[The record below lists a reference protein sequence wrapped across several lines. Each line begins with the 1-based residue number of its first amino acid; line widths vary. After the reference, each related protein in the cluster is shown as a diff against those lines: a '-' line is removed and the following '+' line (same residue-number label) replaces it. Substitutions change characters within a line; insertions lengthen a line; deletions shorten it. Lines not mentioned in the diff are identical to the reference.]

1 METPGLMEM
10 LSEDRI
16 KKAGLRFLKTYYR
29 QRERSGGG
37 ANTVSY
43 DVETEGGIIV
53 DVLLSF
59 LTPQGKPFR
68 AALEAT
74 SKLSKEEVT
83 YHLQK
88 NLLFWDSF
96 AAGSIL
102 TALLFGYSFAFK
114 HFTIHQIGIVPTV
127 LLLVMLM
134 ALLVLLISK
143 AVGWRN
149 RYQYIY
155 AIEQFKKYHVDEQ
168 WIAVG
173 FDVFEHPEDELLLEL
188 REQCVINGFGLV
200 EINAD
205 EEARVLITPSRKEI
219 FGKERVNLAF
229 ERRDSAAKKG
239 LVTRYS
245 KVWNNSLTDKL
256 KAPVSKQIKRYEL
269 GYVRQ
274 ALLSG
279 FAFLAIGGIFHRQLQ
294 DREFDFIDEADYT
307 KSMLQFG
314 DTTFAELEEY
324 VLDSAALAPIIKE
337 EPGYLETI
345 INNNELTEE
354 LLGVDSADRDLD
366 YASSDLP
373 PLEIEAVPDDAF
385 DVIVVTESG
394 NQFRYGCERLSNL
407 HGRYF
412 LVLENIYTN
421 AGAAQKRLARL
432 SGADIPVNAF
442 SMSCFLK
449 GDQRYLVYYDLF
461 YDDEKETGQAL
472 RKFRK
477 MLKAGGFSNKHVKT
491 YSLTIGR

>member
-1 METPGLMEM
+1 METTGLMEM
-10 LSEDRI
+10 LSEDII
-16 KKAGLRFLKTYYR
+16 KRAGLRFLKTYYR

-74 SKLSKEEVT
+74 SKLSKEEVI
-83 YHLQK
+83 YYLQK

-96 AAGSIL
+96 TAASIL
-102 TALLFGYSFAFK
+102 TALLFGYSYAFK
-114 HFTIHQIGIVPTV
+114 HFTIHQFGIIATV
-127 LLLVMLM
+127 LLLLMSMAMLGFLF
-134 ALLVLLISK
+134 AK

-173 FDVFEHPEDELLLEL
+173 FDVFDHPEDELLLEL

-229 ERRDSAAKKG
+229 ERRDNAVKQGQVS
-239 LVTRYS
+239 RYS
-245 KVWNNSLTDKL
+245 KVWNNPVADKL
-256 KAPVSKQIKRYEL
+256 KAPVAKQIKRYQL

-279 FAFLAIGGIFHRQLQ
+279 FAFLAMGGIFHRQLQ
-294 DREFDFIDEADYT
+294 DQEFNYIDEADYT
-307 KSMLQFG
+307 KSMIEFG

-324 VLDSAALAPIIKE
+324 VLDSAALAPIIKK

-345 INNNELTEE
+345 LNNNGPTEE
-354 LLGVDSADRDLD
+354 LLSGDSAEIALD

-373 PLEIEAVPDDAF
+373 PLEIEAIPDKAF
-385 DVIVVTESG
+385 EVIVVTEG
-394 NQFRYGCERLSNL
+394 GKQIRYGCERLSNL
-407 HGRYF
+407 KGRYF

-421 AGAAQKRLARL
+421 AGVAQKRLARL

-442 SMSCFLK
+442 SMSCFVK

-472 RKFRK
+472 SKFRK
-477 MLKAGGFSNKHVKT
+477 MLKAKGFSNKNVRT
-491 YSLTIGR
+491 YSITIGR